1 MGHEVLAPQI
11 EVSEVGPLTARE
23 KPDVAFVGLGESSQ
37 NALELIE

>member
-1 MGHEVLAPQI
+1 
-11 EVSEVGPLTARE
+11 LTARE